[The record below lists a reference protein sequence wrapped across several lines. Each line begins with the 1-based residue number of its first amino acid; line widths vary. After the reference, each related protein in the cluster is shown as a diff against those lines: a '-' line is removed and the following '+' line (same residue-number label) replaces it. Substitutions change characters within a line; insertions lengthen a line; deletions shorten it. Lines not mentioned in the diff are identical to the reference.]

1 MRRPLNSEQGQHA
14 LRTAGRRAPGD
25 GAEALWAALEDFVRR
40 TALAVDVATADA
52 QRFHATA
59 SAVRCT
65 D

>member
-1 MRRPLNSEQGQHA
+1 MHCAQLGGGPQATA
-14 LRTAGRRAPGD
+14 L
-25 GAEALWAALEDFVRR
+25 EALWAALEDFVRR

-59 SAVRCT
+59 STVRCT